1 MKALLIDTDRKVR
14 EIEVENTLESFQALV
29 GGYIQ
34 TVYLNN
40 GLIALCN
47 EDGKLEELPP
57 VALLI
62 SPDGGIA
69 YDALCGPVVV
79 CRADGEEFTD
89 IQPGDERRMRR
100 RLFVL
105 PAVRGV
111 AVG

>member
-14 EIEVENTLESFQALV
+14 EIEIENTLKALQERV
-29 GGYIQ
+29 GGYIEA
-34 TVYLNN
+34 VH
-40 GLIALCN
+40 LIDDLFAICN
-47 EDGKLEELPP
+47 EDGKLRELPP

-69 YDALCGPVVV
+69 YDALCGPVVI
-79 CRADGEEFTD
+79 CRAAGEEFTD
-89 IQPGDERRMRR
+89 IRPGDDKRMRR

>member
-1 MKALLIDTDRKVR
+1 MKAILIDTDRKVR
-14 EIEVENTLESFQALV
+14 EIEVENTLEALQGRV

-34 TVYLNN
+34 TVDLNN
-40 GLIALCN
+40 GLIAICN

-79 CRADGEEFTD
+79 CRAKGDEFTD
-89 IQPGDERRMRR
+89 IQPDDEGRMRR
-100 RLFVL
+100 SLFVL

>member
-14 EIEVENTLESFQALV
+14 EIEIENTLEALQAHV

-57 VALLI
+57 VALLL
-62 SPDGGIA
+62 SPDGSIA

-79 CRADGEEFTD
+79 CRAAGEELTD
-89 IQPGDERRMRR
+89 IQPGDERLMRR
-100 RLFVL
+100 CLFVL
-105 PAVRGV
+105 PAVKGV
-111 AVG
+111 YV